1 MGNEKQKSG
10 FNFISGIAVTIVG
23 LLITP
28 MGISGLLHTSFDA
41 AGWILLIF
49 TLSGFLL
56 LASGITML
64 IQSRSQNKSSGKLLN
79 TIVEAQKNNLILSE
93 IEFQPVRAHWLIDK
107 PTWNNFKQN
116 ETKYRL
122 HDNIYFF
129 IAFAVAGAVLIT
141 INKGAVIGRAF
152 IVSVIIG
159 IIIVVIRRAIA
170 MAKLKSKTKYQEL
183 YLTDY
188 FIVLNGEKYLLFGD
202 GVYTSSVR
210 LFDNTSPIILEFKI
224 HWKTRNG
231 VTFDELRLP
240 VPPAEITKATNFC
253 SNFIS
258 KHALH
263 EK

>member
-1 MGNEKQKSG
+1 
-10 FNFISGIAVTIVG
+10 
-23 LLITP
+23 
-28 MGISGLLHTSFDA
+28 
-41 AGWILLIF
+41 
-49 TLSGFLL
+49 
-56 LASGITML
+56 
-64 IQSRSQNKSSGKLLN
+64 
-79 TIVEAQKNNLILSE
+79 
-93 IEFQPVRAHWLIDK
+93 
-107 PTWNNFKQN
+107 
-116 ETKYRL
+116 YRL